1 MLLYSSS
8 NMSRKISSPCVDSD
22 IEKTFKNKRK
32 RGQKINTISIKENHF
47 GWKAF
52 WGFFFCGCKSVHA
65 ECEKKQHSICKCT
78 FYRRYML
85 SNTLYI
91 ILCLVYLGPR
101 STSQCNDILLLL
113 HTRNRKYC
121 SQANITS
128 LCMPCHNKH
137 AIRSTGHKSISS
149 VNSHQKN

>member
-52 WGFFFCGCKSVHA
+52 WGFFFVGASLYMQSV
-65 ECEKKQHSICKCT
+65 KKNK
-78 FYRRYML
+78 
-85 SNTLYI
+85 NTAYASAHFPVDT
-91 ILCLVYLGPR
+91 C
-101 STSQCNDILLLL
+101 
-113 HTRNRKYC
+113 
-121 SQANITS
+121 
-128 LCMPCHNKH
+128 
-137 AIRSTGHKSISS
+137 
-149 VNSHQKN
+149 

>member
-32 RGQKINTISIKENHF
+32 RGQKINTFSIKENHF

-65 ECEKKQHSICKCT
+65 ECEKKHSICKCT
-78 FYRRYML
+78 FSRRYML
-85 SNTLYI
+85 SNTFIYNP
-91 ILCLVYLGPR
+91 VLGL
-101 STSQCNDILLLL
+101 STSQCNDIFLLL